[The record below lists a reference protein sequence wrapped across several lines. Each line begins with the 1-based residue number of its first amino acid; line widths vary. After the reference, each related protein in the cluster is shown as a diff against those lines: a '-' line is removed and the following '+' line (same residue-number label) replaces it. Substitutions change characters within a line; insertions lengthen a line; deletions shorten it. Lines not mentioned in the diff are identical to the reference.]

1 MFLGGLRQLRFQ
13 LRTVQSNLT
22 PGSWLRSV
30 CRSSNGLPFQ
40 EGEGKTASFSETRW
54 KDTAE
59 TVIIGGGCVGVSLAY
74 HLAKA
79 GMKDVV
85 LLEASE
91 LTAGSTWHAAGLTT
105 YFHPGINLKKIHYYS
120 IKLYEKLEEE
130 TGQVVGFH
138 QPGSIRIATT
148 PTRVDEFKYQMTR
161 THWHSTEQYLIEP
174 EKVQEMFPLL
184 NMEKVLAGLYNPG
197 DGHIDPYSLTMALA
211 AGARKYGALLKFPAR
226 VTNLKPRSDG
236 AWDIETPQG
245 SIRANR
251 IVNATGFW
259 AREVGKMIGLE
270 HPLIP
275 VHHQYLVTA
284 TIPEVKALKREL
296 PVLRDLEGSYYLR
309 QERDGLLLGPY
320 ENQEKMKVQDSWVTN
335 GVPPGFGKELFES
348 DLDRIMEYVENAM
361 DMIPVLRK
369 ADIIN
374 IISGPITYS
383 PDILPM
389 VGPHQGVRNYWVA
402 IGFGY
407 GIIHAGGV
415 GKYLSDWILGGEP
428 PFDLIELDPNRY
440 GKWTTTQYTEAKAR
454 ESYGFNNIVI
464 YPKEERFAGRP
475 TKRISGLYNIL
486 NSKCSMGFHAGWE
499 QPHWFYKPGHEP
511 GYKPSFRRTNWFQ
524 PVGLEYQ
531 QVMQKV
537 GVIDLSPFGKFK
549 IRGKDSLKLLDHL
562 FANVIPKVG
571 FTNISHML
579 TPKGRV
585 YAELTVCQ
593 QSPGEFLLITGSGSE
608 LHDLRWI
615 EEEIVKGGYN
625 VKIKNVTDDFGVLG
639 VAGPSARRVL
649 QKLTSADLSNDAFK
663 FLQCKPLTISDIPV
677 TAIRISYTGELGWEL
692 YHRQEDS
699 PALYGAIMEAGQ
711 EEGIDNFGTYA
722 MNALRME
729 KAFRAWGS
737 EMNCDTN
744 PLEAGLDHFI
754 KLNKPADFIGK
765 QALKQMKEKGLKRRL
780 VYLTLETDHVDP
792 EGNESIWHDGKVV
805 GNTTSGSYS
814 YSIQKSLAFAY
825 VPMELSKVGQRVEV
839 ELLGKYY
846 PATITQEPLVWTEPA
861 RARLQKKLGNSQV

>member
-1 MFLGGLRQLRFQ
+1 MSYLPPFLPD
-13 LRTVQSNLT
+13 LT
-22 PGSWLRSV
+22 KKRSTLKSCDV
-30 CRSSNGLPFQ
+30 GRKENQFSI
-40 EGEGKTASFSETRW
+40 SETKW
-54 KDTAE
+54 KDAAE

-85 LLEASE
+85 LLEKSE

-161 THWHSTEQYLIEP
+161 TRWHPTEQYLIEP

-211 AGARKYGALLKFPAR
+211 AGARRYGALLKFPAP
-226 VTNLKPRSDG
+226 VTGLKPRSDG
-236 AWDIETPQG
+236 TWEVETSQG
-245 SIRANR
+245 TIRAKR
-251 IVNATGFW
+251 VVNASGFW
-259 AREVGKMIGLE
+259 AREVGKMIGLQ

-275 VHHQYLVTA
+275 VHHQYVVTS

-309 QERDGLLLGPY
+309 QERDGLLFGPY
-320 ENQEKMKVQDSWVTN
+320 ESQEKMKLQSSWVTD

-348 DLDRIMEYVENAM
+348 DLDRIMEHVEAAM
-361 DMIPVLRK
+361 EMVPVLKK

-374 IISGPITYS
+374 IVSGPITYS

-415 GKYLSDWILGGEP
+415 GKYLSDWILDGEP

-440 GKWTTTQYTEAKAR
+440 GKWTTPQYTEVKAR
-454 ESYGFNNIVI
+454 ESYGFNNIVG

-475 TKRISGLYNIL
+475 TERVSGIYDVLK
-486 NSKCSMGFHAGWE
+486 SKCSMGFHAGWE
-499 QPHWFYKPGHEP
+499 QPHWFYQPGHEA
-511 GYKPSFRRTNWFQ
+511 GYKPSFRRTNWFE
-524 PVGLEYQ
+524 PVGSEYK

-537 GVIDLSPFGKFK
+537 GVIDLSPFGKFNV
-549 IRGKDSLKLLDHL
+549 RGKESVKLLDRL

-571 FTNISHML
+571 FTNISHMI
-579 TPKGRV
+579 TPRGRV

-593 QSPGEFLLITGSGSE
+593 KSPGEFLLITGSGSE

-615 EEEIVKGGYN
+615 EEEAASGGFD
-625 VKIKNVTDDFGVLG
+625 VEIRNVTDELGVLG
-639 VAGPSARRVL
+639 VAGPRARKVL
-649 QKLTSADLSNDAFK
+649 EKLTSEDLSDAAFK
-663 FLQCKPLTISDIPV
+663 FLQAKPLKISNVPV

-692 YHRQEDS
+692 YHRREDS
-699 PALYGAIMEAGQ
+699 AILYDAIMTAGQ
-711 EEGIDNFGTYA
+711 EEEIDNFGIYA
-722 MNALRME
+722 MNVLRLE

-754 KLNKPADFIGK
+754 KLNKAADFIGK
-765 QALKQMKEKGLKRRL
+765 QALKQIKEKGLKRQL
-780 VYLTLETDHVDP
+780 VCLTLETDNVDP
-792 EGNESIWHDGKVV
+792 EGNESIWHNGKVV
-805 GNTTSGSYS
+805 GNTTSGTYS
-814 YSIQKSLAFAY
+814 YSAQKSLAFAY
-825 VPMELSKVGQRVEV
+825 VPVELSKVGQKVEV
-839 ELLGKYY
+839 ELLGKNY
-846 PATITQEPLVWTEPA
+846 PAVIIREPLVLTEPT
-861 RARLQKKLGNSQV
+861 RNRLQKKGQSGM